1 MCVCG
6 YGNTQ
11 SHYWLD
17 SGTWSFS
24 VLTSTELLIQ
34 QPLTINVYVYMCIHI
49 SVMYMH
55 VYLCVCACVSH
66 SLSCEYSCLSA
77 AFFQQEEGRK
87 QQIRGIQES

>member
-1 MCVCG
+1 
-6 YGNTQ
+6 
-11 SHYWLD
+11 
-17 SGTWSFS
+17 
-24 VLTSTELLIQ
+24 
-34 QPLTINVYVYMCIHI
+34 MCIHI

-87 QQIRGIQES
+87 QQIRGIQESWSDVAGKDLYTQLKYPLSKNVASKDVGSNLF